1 VRLWTYL
8 LRATILITCAD
19 MDEWDGY
26 RWVDGWPVSPPK
38 QEQKKPSKQEVRV
51 QPETNE
57 EQEMLEEKDGEMLPP
72 SLNPTQHTV
81 QVTPHKNDTSG
92 RADGSEVSG
101 SSYITSRLSES
112 DEDDRDYDQ
121 NKISLGSGYIQCR
134 AAREAAC
141 SVEVFEISCN
151 ENVSTSTQKKGDR
164 VGSMENS
171 GDGSVGDCFKGARIE
186 KNGVLVNQYVSCS
199 FNPATLVCITC
210 SKEHGIL
217 EGGEGP
223 ECFVLSDQNFVATL
237 PGSDTK
243 KCLKIQW
250 AAII

>member
-1 VRLWTYL
+1 MRLWSYL
-8 LRATILITCAD
+8 FCLTIPITCAD

-38 QEQKKPSKQEVRV
+38 QEQKEQSEQEMRV
-51 QPETNE
+51 QLETNV
-57 EQEMLEEKDGEMLPP
+57 EQEMLEEKDERSVDGEMLPP
-72 SLNPTQHTV
+72 SLALNPTHHTV
-81 QVTPHKNDTSG
+81 QVTPLKDDTAG

-121 NKISLGSGYIQCR
+121 DKISLGSGYIQCR

-186 KNGVLVNQYVSCS
+186 KKRCVGESVRVLLVRSGDFGVHNVFKGARYPGGGGGARVFCS
-199 FNPATLVCITC
+199 
-210 SKEHGIL
+210 
-217 EGGEGP
+217 
-223 ECFVLSDQNFVATL
+223 
-237 PGSDTK
+237 
-243 KCLKIQW
+243 
-250 AAII
+250 

>member
-1 VRLWTYL
+1 
-8 LRATILITCAD
+8 
-19 MDEWDGY
+19 
-26 RWVDGWPVSPPK
+26 
-38 QEQKKPSKQEVRV
+38 
-51 QPETNE
+51 
-57 EQEMLEEKDGEMLPP
+57 MLPP
-72 SLNPTQHTV
+72 SLALNPTQHTV
-81 QVTPHKNDTSG
+81 QVIPLKDDTSG

-164 VGSMENS
+164 VGSMEYS

-199 FNPATLVCITC
+199 FDPATLVCITC

-217 EGGEGP
+217 EGGGGARVF
-223 ECFVLSDQNFVATL
+223 CS
-237 PGSDTK
+237 
-243 KCLKIQW
+243 
-250 AAII
+250 